1 MLPVA
6 WGIVTVI
13 RGAARRGER
22 RAKGDNGM
30 RVTVSV
36 IKADIGAV
44 GGHTVPSAE
53 VLAIARKRIEDAKGS
68 LLIDAG
74 VYNIGDDI
82 GLVMTHTH
90 GIGDSRV
97 HRLAWDTFLACTE
110 KAKAQGLYGA
120 GQDLLKDA
128 FSGNVRGLG
137 PGVAEMEFVERP
149 NEAFMVLLADKC
161 GPGAYNLPLYL
172 VFADPMYSPGLLV
185 SEALHDGFTFHIMDM
200 DYAEGDRTIVLEA
213 PERLYDIAALLR
225 DTNRYAIRSIWS
237 RKYPDEQA
245 VAVGTERL
253 RNIAGKYVGKDDPPA
268 VVRVQKT
275 FPATEEFGPAFAVGA
290 FVAGD
295 TRGSHNL
302 PLMPVQMN
310 AQASTFFCCPMVSA
324 LGFSLHDGRLTS
336 PADLFADPLWNH
348 VRDRVAAKAVDMRR
362 QGFFEPAMLPYSELE
377 YGGIVVRLQRLEKEF
392 AIRDGRAKGDGTVP
406 AAAPAGGMKADDPD

>member
-1 MLPVA
+1 
-6 WGIVTVI
+6 
-13 RGAARRGER
+13 
-22 RAKGDNGM
+22 M
-30 RVTVSV
+30 RITLTV
-36 IKADIGAV
+36 IKADIGAI

-53 VLAIARKRIEDAKGS
+53 VMAIARERIAGAKES
-68 LLIDAG
+68 LLIDAE
-74 VYNIGDDI
+74 VSHTGDDI
-82 GLVMTHTH
+82 ALIMTHTH
-90 GIGDSRV
+90 GVGDSRV

-137 PGVAEMEFVERP
+137 PGVAEMEFEERP
-149 NEAFMVLLADKC
+149 NEALMVLVADKC

-172 VFADPMYSPGLLV
+172 AFADPMYSPGLLV
-185 SEALHDGFTFHIMDM
+185 SEGLHDGFTFHIMDM
-200 DYAEGDRTIVLEA
+200 DYAEGDRVIVLEA

-225 DTNRYAIRSIWS
+225 DINRYAIKSIWS
-237 RKYPDEQA
+237 RKYSTEQA

-268 VVRVQKT
+268 IVRVQKI
-275 FPATEEFGPAFAVGA
+275 FPATEEFGPAFATGA

-302 PLMPVQMN
+302 PLMPVPMN
-310 AQASTFFCCPMVSA
+310 TPASTYFCCPMVSA
-324 LGFSLHDGRLTS
+324 LGYSIHNGILTS
-336 PADLFADPLWNH
+336 PSDLFADPLWNH
-348 VRDRVAAKAVDMRR
+348 VRDRVAAKAIEMRR

-377 YGGIVVRLQRLEKEF
+377 YGGIVVRLKRLEKEF
-392 AIRDGRAKGDGTVP
+392 SIRGGRAKTDGAQP
-406 AAAPAGGMKADDPD
+406 AAAPAIVEAGDPD